1 MMPITKYGGIMLEY
15 IQVKL
20 NTPEDFKS
28 ALAYRDT
35 NLIPNDLS
43 YLCYGVAINDYVYS
57 TNTGEYDVLVNTFEE
72 FKHAIFLVHLGV
84 PIDKV
89 LEVLN
94 A

>member
-1 MMPITKYGGIMLEY
+1 MLEY

-28 ALAYRDT
+28 ALECRHS
-35 NLIPNDLS
+35 NLIPDDLS
-43 YLCYGVAINDYVYS
+43 YLCYEVAMNDYVYS

-84 PIDKV
+84 PLDKV
-89 LEVLN
+89 LEVLHAKYPVHN
-94 A
+94 LSS